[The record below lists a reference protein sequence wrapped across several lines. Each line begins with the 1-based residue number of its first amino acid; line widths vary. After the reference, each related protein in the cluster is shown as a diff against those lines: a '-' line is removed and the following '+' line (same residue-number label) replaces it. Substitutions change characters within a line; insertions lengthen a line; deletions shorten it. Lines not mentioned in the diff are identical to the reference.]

1 MRKKGQNSF
10 CDCVDEYNF
19 NEYVSNSMSAHT
31 AHDSVMDPL
40 NRMHSLMK
48 SNHTWKKRARE
59 ITTTTSP
66 NEWKF
71 VRRRQG
77 FSRVHFFVLFWHLF
91 AIPFYVHYIYVYIAI
106 ERRMREREWKAEEN
120 KKQTCKY
127 IEYDMGYYFCCI
139 TNNNICTVCIY
150 GVFIALR

>member
-48 SNHTWKKRARE
+48 SNHTWKERARE

-71 VRRRQG
+71 FRRRQG

-91 AIPFYVHYIYVYIAI
+91 AIPFYVHYIYIAI
-106 ERRMREREWKAEEN
+106 ERRMRERENESLKRTKN
-120 KKQTCKY
+120 KLVNTLNMIWAIIFVALQIIIFVPHVY
-127 IEYDMGYYFCCI
+127 M
-139 TNNNICTVCIY
+139 
-150 GVFIALR
+150 VFL